1 MQRFL
6 QPRSRQAQRVVD
18 RLSRHRDAAQMRRPP
33 NYHPSSSTAYRVHMS
48 DGVGG
53 KSSWARY
60 IDQATRR
67 PGWNVA
73 KLARESGIHR
83 STIFRWRN
91 GEGGSVTVDS
101 ARRIAL
107 ALGDDPDEALR
118 AAGDLVA
125 DRALDG
131 QDEELAL
138 IDRAPVDD
146 DLKAVM
152 RRKLLERRERERLDR
167 IAYVQDLIDFAKRG
181 ED

>member
-1 MQRFL
+1 
-6 QPRSRQAQRVVD
+6 
-18 RLSRHRDAAQMRRPP
+18 
-33 NYHPSSSTAYRVHMS
+33 MS
-48 DGVGG
+48 DGIGG
-53 KSSWARY
+53 RSSWARY

-91 GEGGSVTVDS
+91 GDGGNVTVDS
-101 ARRIAL
+101 ARRIAM
-107 ALGDDPDEALR
+107 ALGDDPDEALK

-131 QDEELAL
+131 RDEELAL

-152 RRKLLERRERERLDR
+152 RQKLLERRERERQQR
-167 IAYVQDLIDFAKRG
+167 IADFQTMIDLAKRDG
-181 ED
+181 